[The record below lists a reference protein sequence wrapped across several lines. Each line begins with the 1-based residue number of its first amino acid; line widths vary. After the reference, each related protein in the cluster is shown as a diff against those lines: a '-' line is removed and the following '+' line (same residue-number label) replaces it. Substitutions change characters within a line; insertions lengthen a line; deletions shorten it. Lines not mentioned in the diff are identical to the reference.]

1 MAKVITFSRQF
12 QSSHPRKGEPT
23 YFAEKVLTSFRET
36 VHFKPNEPTHF
47 YPDPEDLFDLN
58 KNISYGVISDF
69 IKQIGNYSDKFESK
83 HHTIR
88 QGYRWKVGDKF
99 SPRVWSG
106 KPYQSKQIIIAPD
119 IEIKKIW
126 DFSRDLI
133 SDKYYLN
140 GHEIDADKLERIA
153 KNDGL
158 TIKDFK
164 AWINKPFL
172 GQILCWSDH
181 IEY

>member
-1 MAKVITFSRQF
+1 MAKVITFSRYF
-12 QSSHPRKGEPT
+12 QTNHPRKGEPT
-23 YFAEKVLTSFRET
+23 YFVEQIW
-36 VHFKPNEPTHF
+36 NG
-47 YPDPEDLFDLN
+47 LN
-58 KNISYGVISDF
+58 KLKLPVPKNKDVPSDF
-69 IKQIGNYSDKFESK
+69 LWSILPLSNYGDKF
-83 HHTIR
+83 HTIR

-133 SDKYYLN
+133 SDNYYLN
-140 GHEIDADKLERIA
+140 GHEIDADKLELIA

-158 TIKDFK
+158 SIEDFK

-172 GQILCWSDH
+172 GQVLCWNEN

>member
-1 MAKVITFSRQF
+1 MARVITFSRHYQTN
-12 QSSHPRKGEPT
+12 HPLKGEHT
-23 YFAEKVLTSFRET
+23 FFVEQIWNSLRELKLP
-36 VHFKPNEPTHF
+36 VPK
-47 YPDPEDLFDLN
+47 N
-58 KNISYGVISDF
+58 KDVPSDF
-69 IKQIGNYSDKFESK
+69 LWSILPLSNYGEK

-88 QGYRWKVGDKF
+88 KGYRWKVGDKF

-106 KPYQSKQIIIAPD
+106 KPYASKQIIIAPD

-140 GHEIDADKLERIA
+140 GHEIDAGNLELIA

-158 TIKDFK
+158 SVEDFK

-172 GQILCWSDH
+172 GQILCWNES
-181 IEY
+181 INY